1 MLDLDT
7 QSEGD
12 VLILSAADVRALVP
26 MSEAIRLMG
35 VAFAELSAGRAQSPL
50 RTPLLD
56 AERGAVSLY
65 MPASVPALGGL
76 GLKVVSV
83 YPTNAARGLPTILAL
98 VTLLDAETGQ
108 PLAILDGTFLTALRT
123 GAVSGKATELLARPD
138 VKTLLCIGAGAQA
151 FTQIWATCTAR
162 PGIERILIASR
173 TRERAEQLVTRLR
186 DELPELGA
194 RAVVVT
200 DLRAATAAADVIC
213 AATSSTT
220 PVFDDADLRPGTH
233 INAVGAYNHSMQE
246 IPAATVARARVVVDA
261 VDAALAE
268 AGDLI
273 APLDAGLVTREQLST
288 ELGHVVSGERPG
300 RTSPEQITLFKS
312 VGNAVQDIAVARF
325 AAEQAEQLGRGQRV
339 EL

>member
-1 MLDLDT
+1 M
-7 QSEGD
+7 
-12 VLILSAADVRALVP
+12 LILSAADVRELVP

-35 VAFAELSAGRAQSPL
+35 IAFAELSAGRAQSPL
-50 RTPLLD
+50 RTPLPD

-65 MPASVPALGGL
+65 MPAAVPALGGL

-123 GAVSGKATELLARPD
+123 GAVSGKATELLARED
-138 VKTLLCIGAGAQA
+138 ARTLLCIGAGAQA
-151 FTQIWATCTAR
+151 FTQVWAACTAR
-162 PGIERILIASR
+162 PGIERVLIASR
-173 TRERAEQLVTRLR
+173 TRERAEGLVARLR

-194 RAVVVT
+194 RAEVA
-200 DLRAATAAADVIC
+200 DDRRAATAAADVIC
-213 AATSSTT
+213 AATSATT
-220 PVFDDADLRPGTH
+220 PVFDDADVRPGTH
-233 INAVGAYNHSMQE
+233 INAVGAYTHVMQE

-261 VDAALAE
+261 VEAALAE
-268 AGDLI
+268 AGDLV
-273 APLDAGLVTREQLST
+273 APLAAGLVTREQLST

-300 RTSPEQITLFKS
+300 RTNPEQITLFKS

-325 AAEQAEQLGRGQRV
+325 AVERAEQTGRGQRV